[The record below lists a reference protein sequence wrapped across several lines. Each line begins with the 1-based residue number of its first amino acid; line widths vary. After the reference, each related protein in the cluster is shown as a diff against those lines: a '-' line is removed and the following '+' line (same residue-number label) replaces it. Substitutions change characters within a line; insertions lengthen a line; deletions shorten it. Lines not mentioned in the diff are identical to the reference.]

1 MIALDLF
8 GKRFHAMFV
17 CVSIPHFVVWIIWPK
32 FIRREYRLLINSK
45 ISFMMSG
52 DMSILTEPHSQILSD
67 FDVFQ
72 ILLKLHFY
80 AKIVPSK

>member
-1 MIALDLF
+1 
-8 GKRFHAMFV
+8 
-17 CVSIPHFVVWIIWPK
+17 
-32 FIRREYRLLINSK
+32 
-45 ISFMMSG
+45 MSG